1 MALLTADAA
10 VLISRLRAP
19 KNPLA
24 IFKIFLLFF
33 PAVTPLFILAIF
45 FYSPQI

>member
-1 MALLTADAA
+1 
-10 VLISRLRAP
+10 
-19 KNPLA
+19 LA

-33 PAVTPLFILAIF
+33 LAVTPLLILAIF